1 MGLNFFTY
9 ATSVDFTV
17 PAANSDTFHYRLD
30 LTGLRGQ
37 ATGLIGGQLIIRDAA
52 GDSIATVP
60 MVPDVRGSVLS
71 VYGLFGIALLV
82 LTVLALIDAAFGI
95 ATHRLSAN
103 RWQRGLRLLAPGIG
117 VGLVLTFSASVARLW
132 VPDGG
137 RWLLIGGLT
146 AAACFAIGY
155 FAPVPG
161 DEGADADLDADLD
174 ADDLS
179 EHVDTDEF
187 AGDEGADA
195 DLDAD
200 DLSEHARYR
209 RVRAMTTIEDRI
221 RAALPNFDI
230 GGQIGRGG
238 CGVVLSGTHRQLRRQ
253 VAIKQIPPQ
262 FAESAAVRRRF
273 LVEAQLIA
281 SIEHPHVVPVY
292 DYVEDGDLCLLVMDT
307 PGGTVATRFTTTGF
321 DAASAIAVTLA
332 CAAGLEAAHR
342 HGVLHRDIK
351 PANLLFSA
359 NGAVKLTDFGIAKI
373 VGGNDTL
380 VTRAGEIVGTPSYIA
395 PEQVRGQELT
405 PATDVYALA
414 TMLYQLLSGV
424 LPFPPGDHG
433 MAVLFMHAFEQPK
446 PLTEVAPTVPE
457 PIADVVMRGLAT
469 DPTER
474 FDSAES
480 FGIALAE
487 PAAGTWGSDWL
498 TPVGIPVIGADT
510 IVNAATRSEH
520 PSRPTEPQDPNRM
533 RVRPAEAL
541 PRPRIELAD
550 VGRKDVAPVQQ
561 VVKFPSP
568 WVPVAVAAV
577 LAVLAVAVA
586 LVGLGAPPFS
596 YLSDRRFV
604 LRIRP
609 KVSNERPCL
618 RLALLCLSS
627 CCLLR
632 VAASPPADANR
643 LSSCDGLSA
652 QFLFF
657 GRKAASGRLMEPVH
671 VRV

>member
-1 MGLNFFTY
+1 
-9 ATSVDFTV
+9 
-17 PAANSDTFHYRLD
+17 
-30 LTGLRGQ
+30 
-37 ATGLIGGQLIIRDAA
+37 
-52 GDSIATVP
+52 
-60 MVPDVRGSVLS
+60 
-71 VYGLFGIALLV
+71 
-82 LTVLALIDAAFGI
+82 
-95 ATHRLSAN
+95 
-103 RWQRGLRLLAPGIG
+103 
-117 VGLVLTFSASVARLW
+117 
-132 VPDGG
+132 
-137 RWLLIGGLT
+137 
-146 AAACFAIGY
+146 
-155 FAPVPG
+155 
-161 DEGADADLDADLD
+161 
-174 ADDLS
+174 
-179 EHVDTDEF
+179 
-187 AGDEGADA
+187 
-195 DLDAD
+195 
-200 DLSEHARYR
+200 
-209 RVRAMTTIEDRI
+209 MTTIEDRI

-273 LVEAQLIA
+273 LVEAQLMA
-281 SIEHPHVVPVY
+281 SIDHPHVVPVY
-292 DYVEDGDLCLLVMDT
+292 DYVEDGDLCLLVMEYL
-307 PGGTVATRFTTTGF
+307 PGGTVATRFTTKGF

-568 WVPVAVAAV
+568 RVPVAVAAV

-586 LVGLGAPPFS
+586 LVGLGAPPRGGDLAPGTVTVAGVDPTTGADVKVDMTKPIPVSVAGLPGDRVALAVDVAGATIGHHEAPIAPAAPVPTAMVPAPFNPYVLAGRMTGVITVLNGQTAIATYRFGLTS
-596 YLSDRRFV
+596 TQPATTTGLTVAAAVLALFTAAYLES
-604 LRIRP
+604 
-609 KVSNERPCL
+609 CL
-618 RLALLCLSS
+618 RALRRGRGRFS
-627 CCLLR
+627 
-632 VAASPPADANR
+632 ASVGLP
-643 LSSCDGLSA
+643 LSA
-652 QFLFF
+652 AGFAVAVAGVGWVLLGHQPTVGTLVASAAIAAVAGIAATVGAMRA
-657 GRKAASGRLMEPVH
+657 GRTYRYRRSRRALERALAIKLHQGERWSL
-671 VRV
+671 VRR